1 MFLFLGLLA
10 AAPFMLLADW
20 FKFIR
25 HLPPREQNLARASH
39 GAGMLVFAAIAL
51 YVAGF
56 GTFFHALGA
65 GPAEPVLWASAL
77 LLVATVVWGIS
88 WLIVGCRRAR
98 GARDAL
104 LALRAAGKIGAGIA
118 ACIVAQGGYV
128 PRDWSA
134 ADFIAAALLLIG
146 VWCMVTG
153 AVKFIL
159 VMIGTGGGAERA
171 VRRNIEEKSAP
182 LLPAR
187 RRDF

>member
-20 FKFIR
+20 FKYIR

-39 GAGMLVFAAIAL
+39 GAGMLVFACIAL
-51 YVAGF
+51 YVAGV
-56 GTFFHALGA
+56 GTFFRALGA

-77 LLVATVVWGIS
+77 LWIVTVIWGVS
-88 WLIVGCRRAR
+88 WLVIGCRRAR

-104 LALRAAGKIGAGIA
+104 LALRAAGKTAAGIA
-118 ACIVAQGGYV
+118 AFIVAQGGLV
-128 PRDWSA
+128 PRDWWA
-134 ADFIAAALLLIG
+134 ADFIGIALLLAGI
-146 VWCMVTG
+146 WCIVTG
-153 AVKFIL
+153 AVKFTL

-187 RRDF
+187 RRNF